1 MATYSQSAMFVGF
14 FVDTNGAPLSGGT
27 LSAFLAG
34 TTTPTNMYV
43 DSSGTIGGSVI
54 TLNARGEPEISGNT
68 VMIWLDTA
76 LTYKFQLKDSTGT
89 SIWTIDNQVP
99 SSFLASTNI
108 DDMDPAAQLDG
119 TELVP
124 ISQGGDGVAATTQ
137 QILGKPVTRFMGHS
151 RNRYQ
156 DFSHL
161 HRTSTTFDSGNTAGT
176 LFGAEPFLCWASG
189 TDAKVTQGSVTYYRV
204 GIAACNLGS
213 QITGYSACVSSF
225 YPFAFNPEGTES
237 ARVDIMASLSNV
249 PSGAQN
255 YIVQVGLFSA
265 PTALATHG
273 VFFRGTLTDTDW
285 RTIVKNSA
293 GQDTSTT
300 GALLTASEYSISSVA
315 PTFGV
320 EHDPVANKFNFYIN
334 GALVAEEDDTYT
346 PTIFE
351 PMYMGVAIFRTNGT
365 VNRLVLM
372 DALQYSIPDSFA
384 SGTYF

>member
-1 MATYSQSAMFVGF
+1 MP
-14 FVDTNGAPLSGGT
+14 DLILNC
-27 LSAFLAG
+27 AG
-34 TTTPTNMYV
+34 TTRTV
-43 DSSGTIGGSVI
+43 GTANPV
-54 TLNARGEPEISGNT
+54 
-68 VMIWLDTA
+68 V
-76 LTYKFQLKDSTGT
+76 TGT
-89 SIWTIDNQVP
+89 TGKARSILTDLTDGQEVAYYRSYASSKAGFENATGTWDVATSSIIVNTIEA
-99 SSFLASTNI
+99 SSNSGAPVVWGVGLQNIVISLTPAMLAGI
-108 DDMDPAAQLDG
+108 DPGDMDAAAQFNG
-119 TELVP
+119 TELFA
-124 ISQGGDGVAATTQ
+124 ISQGGYGVAGTARQ
-137 QILGKPVTRFMGHS
+137 VLGKPVTRFMGHS

-189 TDAKVTQGSVTYYRV
+189 TDAKVTQGSVTYSRV
-204 GIAACNLGS
+204 GIAACNLGT

-225 YPFAFNPEGTES
+225 YPLAFNQAGTEP
-237 ARVDIMASLSNV
+237 ARVDIMASLSSV

-255 YIVQVGLFSA
+255 YIVQVGFFSA

-285 RTIVKNSA
+285 RTMVKNSV
-293 GQDTSTT
+293 GQDTSAT
-300 GALLTASEYSISSVA
+300 GALLTASEYSIFSVA

-320 EHDPVANKFNFYIN
+320 EHDPEANKFNFYIN